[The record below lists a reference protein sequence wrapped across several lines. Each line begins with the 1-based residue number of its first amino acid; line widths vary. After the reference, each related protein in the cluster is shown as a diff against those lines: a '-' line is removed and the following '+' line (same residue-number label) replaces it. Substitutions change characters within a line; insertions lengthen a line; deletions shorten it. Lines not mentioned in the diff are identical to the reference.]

1 MSVKRFFKYPWL
13 IVGIIG
19 VITVFFA
26 LQLPRAQLDN
36 NNFRFVPENDPERIR
51 LAKID
56 DTFGSQVFIMVGLE
70 RRYDTVLDSQFLQA
84 LRTYSQELEKLPLV
98 DSTQSIISSD
108 YISGSNDTITV
119 EPLLPENFTGSTEEL
134 TVLKERLLSWD
145 LYERSLISD
154 DLKSTQILIT
164 LNVTAEEAGSEEV
177 VHTYRT
183 IKNLTYSVGFPET
196 NIYFAGIPVLSVEIN
211 DAILI
216 DLRFLVPLVT
226 VVVLVVLFLSFRRS
240 GGVILPMLTVLISTI
255 WAMGAMPLFGVR
267 LSILSAVL
275 PVILVAVG
283 SAYGIH
289 LVNYY
294 YDEIANQKNLAQEE
308 FRERIFAMFHRV
320 GYPVL
325 LAALTTFAGFISCCF
340 TTVVPIFEFGIFSS
354 LGVLSALIVAV
365 TLIPSLYLIR
375 GPVSTKADQSTN
387 DLPAANSPIKEDRI
401 SIALATELEKL
412 SHKKKTV
419 LGVAVI
425 LVFFSCIGLSKL
437 VVDNVLVEY
446 FKPTTDVARADQFI
460 REHFGGSKEVSI
472 VISSPTPGRVL
483 HPDVLGAMDG
493 LSTYLTESVPEV
505 GKVTGFADLV
515 KRVNQV
521 FNVDAPPEGLIPLAT
536 SSTGT
541 ETFDEN
547 AQFSTFGFGAIGVD
561 QSDATG
567 KDLPSFAFES
577 TGIPTQ
583 TEQDVTKTNAP
594 NDSTLDLQSLS
605 ELVSKAFTDAAGKTM
620 SVEQFTK
627 ALYRRTN
634 YQGYAYYEIPTEPE
648 RYGKQTKEELKSLIS
663 NYLVFLSGDI
673 SMYADDPLEP
683 KAIRSIILLK
693 TTGQIDT
700 NRAINAINAY
710 CKSHFPEDIQIEIGG
725 TSLVEESLN
734 KLVVQSQ
741 LISIFAS
748 ILLVALILS
757 VYYQSIIAG
766 IIALIPL
773 GVSVLLNFGIM
784 AFAGIKLNIA
794 TALVASVSVGI
805 GIDYTI
811 HYLAAYHHEWLKTQ
825 GQGNFL
831 WKTFYSSGKAIIYN
845 AASVG
850 AGFAVLMLS
859 QFVILKD
866 LGMLYALTMVTSAL
880 AALTVLPV
888 LLQIIQPRFITRPLR
903 WDNGGTL

>member
-1 MSVKRFFKYPWL
+1 
-13 IVGIIG
+13 
-19 VITVFFA
+19 
-26 LQLPRAQLDN
+26 
-36 NNFRFVPENDPERIR
+36 
-51 LAKID
+51 
-56 DTFGSQVFIMVGLE
+56 
-70 RRYDTVLDSQFLQA
+70 
-84 LRTYSQELEKLPLV
+84 V
-98 DSTQSIISSD
+98 DSIQSIISSD

-119 EPLLPENFTGSTEEL
+119 EPLVPENFTGSKEEI
-134 TVLKERLLSWD
+134 TTLKERLLSWD
-145 LYERSLISD
+145 LYKRSLISD

-164 LNVTAEEAGSEEV
+164 LKVTAEEAGSEEV
-177 VHTYRT
+177 VNTYRT
-183 IKNLTYSVGFPET
+183 IKQLANSVGFPET

-211 DAILI
+211 DAILM
-216 DLRFLVPLVT
+216 DLRFLVP
-226 VVVLVVLFLSFRRS
+226 VVVAVILVVLFLSFRRS
-240 GGVILPMLTVLISTI
+240 GGVILPMLTVLISTV

-294 YDEIANQKNLAQEE
+294 YDEISNQKNLTEE
-308 FRERIFAMFHRV
+308 ELREYIFAMFHRV

-375 GPVSTKADQSTN
+375 GPVSTTADQVTTDSSVS
-387 DLPAANSPIKEDRI
+387 ASPGKEDRI
-401 SIALATELEKL
+401 SISLATELERL
-412 SHKKKTV
+412 SRKKRSILCIAVV
-419 LGVAVI
+419 LVI
-425 LVFFSCIGLSKL
+425 FSCIGLSKL

-446 FKPTTDVARADQFI
+446 FKSTTEVARSDQFI

-493 LSTYLTESVPEV
+493 LSIYLTESVPEV
-505 GKVTGFADLV
+505 GKVTGFTDLV

-521 FNVDAPPEGLIPLAT
+521 FNVDASPEGLAPIT
-536 SSTGT
+536 TGT

-547 AQFSTFGFGAIGVD
+547 AQIPSFGFGASESG
-561 QSDATG
+561 QSDTP
-567 KDLPSFAFES
+567 DEDIPSFGFEPGEVS
-577 TGIPTQ
+577 TQ
-583 TEQDVTKTNAP
+583 TEQDVVKTSAP
-594 NDSTLDLQSLS
+594 VDSFLDSQSLS
-605 ELVSKAFTDAAGKTM
+605 ELVSKSYADATGKST
-620 SVEQFTK
+620 SVEQLVK

-634 YQGYAYYEIPTEPE
+634 YQGYAYYEIPTEPD
-648 RYGKQTKEELKSLIS
+648 RYGKQTKEELKDLIS
-663 NYLVFLSGDI
+663 NYLVLLSGDI

-683 KAIRSIILLK
+683 EAVRSIILLK

-700 NRAINAINAY
+700 NRAIDAIKAY

-748 ILLVALILS
+748 LLLVALILAI
-757 VYYQSIIAG
+757 YYQSIVAG

-773 GVSVLLNFGIM
+773 SVSILLNFGIM
-784 AFAGIKLNIA
+784 GFAGIKLNIA

-831 WKTFYSSGKAIIYN
+831 WRTFFSSGKAIIYN
-845 AASVG
+845 AVSVG

-888 LLQIIQPRFITRPLR
+888 LLQIIRPRFITRPLR
-903 WDNGGTL
+903 WDNGGTP